1 MNKTSILRCFAAW
14 LPAAALL
21 FAACQESWDNH
32 YDEQETAATEGVEV
46 FQGTAAE
53 FLKSSA
59 DFSAQYQLLQKD
71 SIFDRM
77 LSGNHYTILLY
88 PNSVFQASAFTGSEG
103 YADYCISDV
112 ALSPAQLRDG
122 LGIHTW
128 YGKNIWVKTTGGQTT
143 IGGCQFDRV
152 VRTKDAYLYVIKD
165 KAIDINPSIYD
176 CLKALPDDKYSKF
189 KELVFSYER
198 TYFDASKCTP
208 AGTNKE
214 GNTVYSDS
222 INGWLT
228 KNILMDRYTE
238 EGQELWNMRSEDYN
252 STVFIPSNDL
262 IQATVDTALA
272 RVPKWLGRQATKA
285 DREKFEKWIVRACFV
300 DQPLTAAQVTGADD
314 IDCVGGYLKDTL
326 DDDKFSAATYTMWR
340 PTVQK
345 VRTDDMIAAS
355 NGNLY
360 FVDWMKIPNNVVIY
374 RLKARFYELW
384 DNMTQEEKDSYFRW
398 DHWIDPMIGR
408 DAQSSM
414 SISDML
420 PTMYYHV
427 LMAIPDKEARRD
439 SLVCSVNYD
448 GVLYVENNPKGSQI
462 KKCWIPAGEYYVR
475 MGFKHSL
482 LYSLTIQFND
492 TVLIKDMVMYAQGSN
507 YHFDRGSVSVEDQYG
522 ESSVGYPEDFV
533 WRDWVPYTDQ
543 KPWAYDTDGF
553 QVGIVNVKED
563 GYFTFTISSSDM
575 SYLYDYSADRTT
587 SNVKQLMMY
596 HWCLRP
602 TKNNY

>member
-1 MNKTSILRCFAAW
+1 MNKTFHLRRLLPL
-14 LPAAALL
+14 LPAVVLCLAG
-21 FAACQESWDNH
+21 CQDSWENH
-32 YDEQETAATEGVEV
+32 YGEQTWESVEGLELYDR
-46 FQGTAAE
+46 TTAE
-53 FLKSSA
+53 FMQTTA
-59 DFSAQYQLLQKD
+59 EFSAEYKLLQEAG
-71 SIFDRM
+71 IFDRM
-77 LSGNHYTILLY
+77 TPGSDYTLLLY
-88 PNSVFQASAFTGSEG
+88 PNDIFANSSMASDKD
-103 YADYCISDV
+103 YASYCISDV
-112 ALSPAQLRDG
+112 ALSPAKFKNG
-122 LGIHTW
+122 LGINTW
-128 YGKNIWVKTTGGQTT
+128 YGKNIWISGGPEGYL
-143 IGGCQFDRV
+143 IDGHAYSRAI
-152 VRTKDAYLYVIKD
+152 RTKDACLYVITD
-165 KAIDINPSIYD
+165 AVIGIRHSIYD
-176 CLKALPDDKYSKF
+176 ELKALPDERYSKF

-198 TYFDASKCTP
+198 SYFDASKCTP

-214 GNTVYSDS
+214 GNTIYSDS
-222 INGWLT
+222 VNGWLT

-262 IQATVDTALA
+262 IEATIDTALS
-272 RVPKWLGRQATKA
+272 RIPKWLGRKATQA

-300 DQPLTAAQVTGADD
+300 DKPLTAGQVTGTED
-314 IDCVGGYLKDTL
+314 IDCVGGYLKDTI
-326 DDDKFSAATYTMWR
+326 DDDKFTASTYTMWR

-345 VRTDDMIAAS
+345 VRTSDVISAS
-355 NGNLY
+355 NGKLY
-360 FVDWMKIPNNVVIY
+360 FIDWMKIPNNVVIY

-384 DNMTQEEKDSYFRW
+384 DNMTQQEKDTYFRW

-414 SISDML
+414 SISPLL

-448 GVLYVENNPKGSQI
+448 GVLYVENNPRGSQI
-462 KKCWIPAGEYYVR
+462 KKCWIPAGEYYLR

-575 SYLYDYSADRTT
+575 SYLYDYNADRTT